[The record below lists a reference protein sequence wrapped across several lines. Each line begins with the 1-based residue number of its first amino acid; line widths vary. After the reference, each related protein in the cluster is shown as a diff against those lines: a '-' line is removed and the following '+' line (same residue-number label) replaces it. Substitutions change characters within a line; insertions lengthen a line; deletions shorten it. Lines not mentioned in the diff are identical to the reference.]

1 MTFIYDCI
9 GMTVQCKKTDKMK
22 DICQRY
28 SAKLGIGLKLLTFLY
43 GGKPLDFE
51 LTLNETNPSDD
62 ETKILVTKNELDGL
76 ICPKCGEN
84 IIVDKESIDEII
96 QNMNDIKETI
106 SGIKVMIDNV
116 IKNSTINIVNIQ
128 LKNANHLIVK
138 VNEDINKNN
147 EKIKN
152 LIKDNTFTKYIENKN
167 IIRGLIYISSNEI
180 NKDIVLFKTD
190 INNNIDVNINNK
202 KVNVIKENDQ
212 WKYNFTKE
220 GNYYI
225 FLDI

>member
-1 MTFIYDCI
+1 
-9 GMTVQCKKTDKMK
+9 MK

-28 SAKLGIGLKLLTFLY
+28 STKLGIGLKLLTFLY
-43 GGKPLDFE
+43 GGKQLDFE

-62 ETKILVTKNELDGL
+62 ETKILVAKNELDGL

-96 QNMNDIKETI
+96 LNMNDIKETI

-128 LKNANHLIVK
+128 LKNANQLLVK

-152 LIKDNTFTKYIENKN
+152 LIKDNTFSNYNENENKN
-167 IIRGLIYISSNEI
+167 IIKGELFINEE
-180 NKDIVLFKTD
+180 DL
-190 INNNIDVNINNK
+190 NK
-202 KVNVIKENDQ
+202 KIC
-212 WKYNFTKE
+212 
-220 GNYYI
+220 
-225 FLDI
+225 